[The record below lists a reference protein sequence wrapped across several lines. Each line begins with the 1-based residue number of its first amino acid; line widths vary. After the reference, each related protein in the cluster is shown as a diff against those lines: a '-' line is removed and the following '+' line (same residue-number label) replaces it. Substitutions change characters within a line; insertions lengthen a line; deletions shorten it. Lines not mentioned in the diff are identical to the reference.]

1 MMEQTLRLLLDG
13 QFICNVRFK
22 ESYENLQDEQMQEEV
37 NVWLGKLDMRLA
49 RLGDDGAFFIA
60 PNFITAKEIT
70 KVKEELRQFRDAYG
84 PAVVMLDFIRQS
96 LPDSTTLSPGD
107 YIRLADLEHAVIG
120 NASMEEHLKSIN
132 SFVKGYAAR
141 NTVRENVKKLV
152 EHLKDA
158 GYLIV
163 ASSSI
168 ESYQVTGKIE
178 QLYAVMAY
186 IAEHEVVLAKR
197 VEDEV
202 NEEDMFEGTRNE

>member
-1 MMEQTLRLLLDG
+1 MMEKTLRSLLDG

-22 ESYENLQDEQMQEEV
+22 ESYESLQDEQMQEEV
-37 NVWLGKLDMRLA
+37 NVWLSKLDMRLA
-49 RLGDDGAFFIA
+49 RLGDNGAFFMA
-60 PNFITAKEIT
+60 PNFISAKEIT
-70 KVKEELRQFRDAYG
+70 KVKDELRQFRDVYG

-96 LPDSTTLSPGD
+96 MPDSTTLSPGE

-120 NASMEEHLKSIN
+120 NASMEEHLKSVS
-132 SFVKGYAAR
+132 SFIKGYAAR

-168 ESYQVTGKIE
+168 ESYQVTGKIQ
-178 QLYAVMAY
+178 QLYAVMAFV
-186 IAEHEVVLAKR
+186 AENEEVLAKR